1 MRSRPIS
8 ARLTGRAQ
16 GGLEAADNEGRF
28 PRLPRP
34 LDSIVHP
41 ASIRAA
47 LPDLPAWTAY
57 FQAAQIPV
65 LAASAQALEAL
76 RERQDDDA
84 VDANLIGE
92 MIAGDPLMTLR
103 VLVHAA
109 ANRPPR
115 MVTDTQTVTA
125 AIVMMG
131 VTPFFRAFD
140 PPPTVED
147 CLRDTPQAMHGLLTV
162 LRRSHRAANFAI
174 GFAVHRM
181 SPDAALMHQAALLH
195 DFAELLLWCEAPL
208 LALEL
213 QRIQRAAPA
222 MRSSVAQ
229 RAVLNVELA
238 DLQQSLLRAWRLP
251 QFLIMATDD
260 RHAEHPSVKTVA
272 LAVRLARHS
281 AAGWDNAALPDDYG
295 DAAQLLNL
303 SIGAAKQLVLDI
315 DT

>member
-1 MRSRPIS
+1 MP
-8 ARLTGRAQ
+8 Q
-16 GGLEAADNEGRF
+16 
-28 PRLPRP
+28 P
-34 LDSIVHP
+34 LDAT
-41 ASIRAA
+41 ASPTRIAAA
-47 LPDLPAWTAY
+47 LPDLAAWTAHL
-57 FQAAQIPV
+57 QAAQIPV
-65 LAASAQALEAL
+65 LEASAHALEAL
-76 RERQDDDA
+76 RDRQDDDA

-92 MIAGDPLMTLR
+92 MVAGDPLMTLR

-109 ANRPPR
+109 ANRSPR

-131 VTPFFRAFD
+131 VTPFFRAFE

-147 CLRDTPQAMHGLLTV
+147 RLRGEPASMDGLQTV
-162 LRRSHRAANFAI
+162 LRRSHRAAKFAI

-195 DFAELLLWCEAPL
+195 DFAELLLWCEAPG

-213 QRIQRAAPA
+213 QRAQRADPA
-222 MRSSVAQ
+222 LRSSIAQ

-281 AAGWDNAALPDDYG
+281 ANGWDNAALPDDFS
-295 DAAQLLNL
+295 AAAELLNL
-303 SIGAAKQLVLDI
+303 SIGAARQLVLDI
-315 DT
+315 DA

>member
-1 MRSRPIS
+1 MR
-8 ARLTGRAQ
+8 T
-16 GGLEAADNEGRF
+16 
-28 PRLPRP
+28 P
-34 LDSIVHP
+34 LS
-41 ASIRAA
+41 
-47 LPDLPAWTAY
+47 DLAAWTAH

-65 LAASAQALEAL
+65 LAASADALEAL
-76 RERQDDDA
+76 RAREDD

-92 MIAGDPLMTLR
+92 MVAGDPLMTLR

-109 ANRPPR
+109 QNRPPR

-125 AIVMMG
+125 AVVMMG
-131 VTPFFRAFD
+131 VTPFFRAFA

-147 CLRDTPQAMHGLLTV
+147 RLRDDADAMAGLRTV
-162 LRRSHRAANFAI
+162 LRRSHRAATFAI

-195 DFAELLLWCEAPL
+195 DFAELLLWCEAPT

-213 QRIQRAAPA
+213 QRRQREEPTL
-222 MRSSVAQ
+222 RSCVAQ
-229 RAVLNVELA
+229 RAVLGVELA

-251 QFLIMATDD
+251 QFLIVATDD

-281 AAGWDNAALPDDYG
+281 AANWENPALPDDYSE
-295 DAAQLLNL
+295 AAELLNL
-303 SIGAAKQLVLDI
+303 SVGATRELVRDI
-315 DT
+315 DA